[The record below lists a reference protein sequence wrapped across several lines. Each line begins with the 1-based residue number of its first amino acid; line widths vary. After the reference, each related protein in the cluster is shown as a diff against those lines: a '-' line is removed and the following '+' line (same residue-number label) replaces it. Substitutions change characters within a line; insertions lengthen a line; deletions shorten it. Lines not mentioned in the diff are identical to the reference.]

1 MHKDEALVLLRNNFS
16 NGEELIGFFSA
27 QRPFK
32 IWLFF
37 LIGPLAVF
45 SMKSYIIA
53 VTDKGMHFQ
62 ALNLIG
68 KFAQYDFFD
77 YNQIESC
84 SISKG
89 ILQMPMKYKFSSG
102 RKLKVKALKKGR
114 ESLAK
119 INDETL
125 DFIKKHIKQT

>member
-1 MHKDEALVLLRNNFS
+1 MHKDESLILLKNNFS
-16 NGEELIGFFSA
+16 NGEELIGFFMA

-37 LIGPLAVF
+37 LIGPLAAL

-53 VTDKGMHFQ
+53 VTNKGMHFQ

-68 KFAQYDFFD
+68 KFSQHDFFD
-77 YNQIESC
+77 YNEIDSF
-84 SISKG
+84 SIGRG
-89 ILQMPMKYKFSSG
+89 ILQIPMKYMFTSG
-102 RKLKVKALKKGR
+102 RKLKIKAQKKGR
-114 ESLAK
+114 ESVAK

-125 DFIKKHIKQT
+125 DFLKKNIQQT